1 MGKIWRFL
9 NPKDPISLN
18 SVIAESQKR
27 GGEDSRVTGFR
38 MRGGRA
44 GGETKQGE
52 SDTIISHFQHKL
64 FTF

>member
-44 GGETKQGE
+44 GGNKTRGE
-52 SDTIISHFQHKL
+52 RYNNISL
-64 FTF
+64 ST